1 METMARVQRTTW
13 MTTLLFAGCL
23 ATCLSGWTQTETS
36 PASRSAAHVPVTSTD
51 APPFDDSVSPEASN
65 DRPLPDIAALMH
77 DVEINQR
84 KAEAMEKY
92 YIYHSVATEH
102 QMDGH
107 GGIKKTR
114 ITESDHYWVNGVP
127 VRRVSKRNGKDLSPE
142 EIARQDESID
152 KMAAKAREKREKAD
166 AEGKQTDPGGHEEI
180 TVARLL
186 ELGAFTNPRRLQ
198 LNGRATIAV
207 DYTGDPKAKTRNSFE
222 GLIRQMAGTVWV
234 DDQDHV
240 LSRVEGHFVN
250 AFKVG
255 GGLLVDISKDTRFT
269 MEQTKVN
276 DEVWLPANIDARGA
290 ARVLLFFNFNGT
302 VHAVQSNY
310 RKFRATSTILPGVTR
325 VDSLEVPNG
334 SAQP

>member
-1 METMARVQRTTW
+1 MTM
-13 MTTLLFAGCL
+13 LLFAAC
-23 ATCLSGWTQTETS
+23 APKCFSGWTQTVAESS
-36 PASRSAAHVPVTSTD
+36 PATQSEARVPSASKDARSFD
-51 APPFDDSVSPEASN
+51 KNAPPEASN
-65 DRPLPDIAALMH
+65 DKPLPDIAAMMH
-77 DVEINQR
+77 DVETNQR

-92 YIYHSVATEH
+92 YIYHSVATEQ

-107 GGIKKTR
+107 GQIKKTK

-127 VRRVSKRNGKDLSPE
+127 VRRMLKRDGKDLSPE

-198 LNGRATIAV
+198 LNGRPTIAV

-240 LSRVEGHFVN
+240 LVRVDGRFLN
-250 AFKVG
+250 AFKIG
-255 GGLLVDISKDTRFT
+255 GGLIVSIQKDTRFS
-269 MEQTKVN
+269 MIQTKVN
-276 DEVWLPANIDARGA
+276 DEVWLPARFEGQGA
-290 ARVLLFFNFNGT
+290 IRAILFFSFNGAGQI
-302 VHAVQSNY
+302 VNSDY

-325 VDSLEVPNG
+325 VGTPEVPNG